1 MGRGS
6 REKGKAAAPR
16 ALDVAA
22 VAQVSTATVSRAFNA
37 PEKVAPEI
45 RERILKVAADL
56 GWMPHP
62 AGAALASRRTWLVGV
77 LIPTLDNDVF
87 ASQVG
92 ALQKRLAGAGIT
104 VLIGCSN
111 YDSAQ
116 AQVQVRT
123 MLARGVEALAIVG
136 EAQRPGVFEMIKGR
150 GVPYIVM
157 YSYRPGAPH
166 PFAGFDNA
174 EAFRRVARHLL
185 DLGHREFG
193 LIHQPSLENDRVLAR
208 LEGLRS
214 TLAQEGIALRPQ
226 HILEGTPSIVF
237 GRQALRALMEAPGP
251 RPTAVVC
258 GNDTLA
264 IGALIEARALG
275 IKVPQELSV
284 TGFDDVAM
292 AEQTDP
298 PLTTMRVDN
307 TEIGQQAADYLLA
320 CLDRQDPVEPPPLET
335 RLMLRGSTAAASMS
349 AGEPRT
355 SLTQEPASNE

>member
-1 MGRGS
+1 MTRGN
-6 REKGKAAAPR
+6 RDKNAGMAPR

-22 VAQVSTATVSRAFNA
+22 AAGVSTATVSRAFNA

-45 RERILKVAADL
+45 REKILKIAAAL

-62 AGAALASRRTWLVGV
+62 AGAALASRRTHLVGV

-92 ALQKRLAGAGIT
+92 ALQARLADAGIT

-116 AQVQVRT
+116 AEAQLRA

-136 EAQRPGVFEMIKGR
+136 EAQRDGVFDMIR
-150 GVPYIVM
+150 ARRVPYIVM
-157 YSYRPGAPH
+157 YAYRDHAEH

-174 EAFRRVARHLL
+174 GAFHRVAQHLL
-185 DLGHREFG
+185 DMGHRDFG
-193 LIHQPSLENDRVLAR
+193 LIHQPAKDNDRVVAR
-208 LEGLRS
+208 LEGLR
-214 TLAQEGIALRPQ
+214 LALAEKGLALRPQ
-226 HILEGTPSIVF
+226 HVHEGEPSLVF
-237 GRQALRALMEAPGP
+237 GRQSLKAILDAPGP
-251 RPTAVVC
+251 RPTAIVC

-275 IKVPQELSV
+275 VTVPDDLSI

-292 AEQTDP
+292 AAQMDP
-298 PLTTMRVDN
+298 PLTTMRVEN
-307 TEIGQQAADYLLA
+307 AEIGRRAADYLRA
-320 CLDRQDPVEPPPLET
+320 CLESGKPDDPLPVEC
-335 RLMLRGSTAAASMS
+335 RLMLRGSTAA
-349 AGEPRT
+349 PRT
-355 SLTQEPASNE
+355 VLVAE

>member
-1 MGRGS
+1 MAKQTRQRDETSG
-6 REKGKAAAPR
+6 PR

-22 VAQVSTATVSRAFNA
+22 AAGVSTATVSRAFNA

-45 RERILKVAADL
+45 REKILKAAATL

-92 ALQKRLAGAGIT
+92 ALQSRLAEAGIT

-116 AQVQVRT
+116 AQTQLRT

-136 EAQRPGVFEMIKGR
+136 EAQRDGVFDMIR
-150 GVPYIVM
+150 ARRIPYIIT
-157 YSYRPGAPH
+157 YSYRAQAQH

-174 EAFRRVARHLL
+174 RAFHNIANHLL
-185 DLGHREFG
+185 DLGHKDFG
-193 LIHQPSLENDRVLAR
+193 LIHQPVQDNDRVIAR
-208 LEGLRS
+208 LDGLR
-214 TLAQEGIALRPQ
+214 LALAEKGIALRPQ
-226 HILEGTPSIVF
+226 HIREGIPSLVF
-237 GRQALRALMEAPGP
+237 GRQSLRDIMDAPGP
-251 RPTAVVC
+251 RPTAIIC

-264 IGALIEARALG
+264 MGAMIEAQALG
-275 IKVPQELSV
+275 IKVPQDLSI

-292 AEQTDP
+292 AAHLTP
-298 PLTTMRVDN
+298 ALTTMRVDN
-307 TEIGQQAADYLLA
+307 AEIGQRAADYLRA
-320 CLDRQDPVEPPPLET
+320 CLENKQPDDPPPVDCQ
-335 RLMLRGSTAAASMS
+335 LMLRGSTAK
-349 AGEPRT
+349 P
-355 SLTQEPASNE
+355 PVV

>member
-1 MGRGS
+1 MARGS
-6 REKGKAAAPR
+6 KERNKAAAPR

-22 VAQVSTATVSRAFNA
+22 AAGVSTATVSRAFNT

-45 RERILKVAADL
+45 RDKILKIAADL

-77 LIPTLDNDVF
+77 LIPTLDHDVF

-92 ALQKRLAGAGIT
+92 ALQARLAEAGIT

-116 AQVQVRT
+116 AEAQLRA

-136 EAQRPGVFEMIKGR
+136 EAQREGVFDMIR
-150 GVPYIVM
+150 ARRVPYVVM
-157 YSYRPGAPH
+157 YSYRDSAEH

-174 EAFRRVARHLL
+174 GAFRSVARHLL
-185 DLGHREFG
+185 DLGHRDFG
-193 LIHQPSLENDRVLAR
+193 LIHQPAGDNDRVQAR
-208 LEGLRS
+208 LDGLRGA
-214 TLAQEGIALRPQ
+214 LAENGIALRPQ
-226 HILEGTPSIVF
+226 HVHEGAPSLLF
-237 GRQALRALMEAPGP
+237 GRQGLKAIMETSEP
-251 RPTAVVC
+251 RPTAIVC

-264 IGALIEARALG
+264 MGALIEARALG
-275 IKVPQELSV
+275 IKVPDELSI

-292 AEQTDP
+292 AAHMEP

-307 TEIGQQAADYLLA
+307 AEIGRRAADYLRA
-320 CLDRQDPVEPPPLET
+320 CLEDGAPDDPQPVEFH
-335 RLMLRGSTAAASMS
+335 LMLRKSTAA
-349 AGEPRT
+349 PR
-355 SLTQEPASNE
+355 SRPVLPDK

>member
-1 MGRGS
+1 MGRGT
-6 REKGKAAAPR
+6 RDRDKTAGPR

-22 VAQVSTATVSRAFNA
+22 AAGVSTATVSRAFNA

-45 RERILKVAADL
+45 REKILKIAAGL

-92 ALQKRLAGAGIT
+92 ALQSRLAEAGIT

-111 YDSAQ
+111 YDGAQ
-116 AQVQVRT
+116 AEAQVRA

-136 EAQRPGVFEMIKGR
+136 ESQRNGVFEMIRAR

-157 YSYRPGAPH
+157 YSYRAAAEH

-185 DLGHREFG
+185 DLGHGDFG
-193 LIHQPSLENDRVLAR
+193 LIHQPAQDNDRVLAR
-208 LEGLRS
+208 LNGLRS
-214 TLAQEGIALRPQ
+214 ALAEEGIALRPQ
-226 HILEGTPSIVF
+226 HVLEGPPTIVF
-237 GRQALRALMEAPGP
+237 GRQSLRSIMQAAAP
-251 RPTAVVC
+251 RPTAIVC

-275 IKVPQELSV
+275 IKVPEELSV

-292 AEQTDP
+292 AQYTDP
-298 PLTTMRVDN
+298 PLTTMRVEN
-307 TEIGQQAADYLLA
+307 AEIGRRAADYLLA
-320 CLDRQDPVEPPPLET
+320 CLEDGKPAYPPPVESQ
-335 RLMLRGSTAAASMS
+335 LMLRGSTAAPHCVPDPYSS
-349 AGEPRT
+349 SE
-355 SLTQEPASNE
+355 

>member
-1 MGRGS
+1 MGRGAKE
-6 REKGKAAAPR
+6 RGKATGPR

-22 VAQVSTATVSRAFNA
+22 AAGVSTATVSRAFNA

-45 RERILKVAADL
+45 REKILKIAADL

-92 ALQKRLAGAGIT
+92 ALQTRLAEAGIT

-111 YDSAQ
+111 YDGRQAE
-116 AQVQVRT
+116 AQVRA

-136 EAQRPGVFEMIKGR
+136 ESQRDGVFDMIRAR

-157 YSYRPGAPH
+157 YSYRAEATH
-166 PFAGFDNA
+166 PFAGFDNRA
-174 EAFRRVARHLL
+174 AFRRVARHLL
-185 DLGHREFG
+185 DLGHRDFG
-193 LIHQPSLENDRVLAR
+193 LIHQPAFDNDRVLAR
-208 LEGLRS
+208 LEGLRG
-214 TLAQEGIALRPQ
+214 TLAEEGIALRP
-226 HILEGTPSIVF
+226 HHVHEGPPTIVF
-237 GRQALRALMEAPGP
+237 GRQSLKAIMEAPGP
-251 RPTAVVC
+251 RPTAIVC

-275 IKVPQELSV
+275 IKVPDELSI

-292 AEQTDP
+292 AEQIDP
-298 PLTTMRVDN
+298 PLTTMRVEN
-307 TEIGQQAADYLLA
+307 AEIGRRAADYLLA
-320 CLDRQDPVEPPPLET
+320 CLEQGHPIDPPPVESQ
-335 RLMLRGSTAAASMS
+335 LMIRGSTAKPPSRPDQHS
-349 AGEPRT
+349 ISG
-355 SLTQEPASNE
+355 